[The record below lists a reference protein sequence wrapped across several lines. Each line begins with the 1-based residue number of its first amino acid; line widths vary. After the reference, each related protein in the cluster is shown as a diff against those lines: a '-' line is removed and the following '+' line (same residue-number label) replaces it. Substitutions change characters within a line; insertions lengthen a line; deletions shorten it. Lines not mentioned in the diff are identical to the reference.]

1 MREIPNG
8 SDRPALVCTMAEI
21 AEAPKKILCIEN
33 DRDVATLI
41 AEELTRRGFEVLIT
55 NEGQEGLITIL
66 KGIPDLVLCD
76 MSASGMSGFEVLAR
90 LNELSP
96 KLKRVPFVFLA
107 ARLDRDL
114 KLRARRLGANDF
126 VYKPIDF
133 EILHNI
139 IDAQLSGRSRNE
151 RRLRFVD
158 PTAPLSDREIEI
170 LTWVARGRTSMQIG
184 KALGLVK
191 RTVDFHLDHARLKLG
206 ARTRTEAVV
215 KATLRRLI
223 KP

>member
-1 MREIPNG
+1 M
-8 SDRPALVCTMAEI
+8 TI
-21 AEAPKKILCIEN
+21 AEAPKTILCIEN
-33 DRDVATLI
+33 DREVARLV
-41 AEELTRRGFEVLIT
+41 AEELIRRGFEVLIT
-55 NEGQEGLITIL
+55 HDGQEGFITIL
-66 KGIPDLVLCD
+66 KAMPDLVLCD
-76 MSASGMSGFEVLAR
+76 LGVSGMSGFEVLAR

-96 KLKRVPFVFLA
+96 KQVRVPFVFLA
-107 ARLDRDL
+107 ARLNRDL

-126 VYKPIDF
+126 VVKPIDF
-133 EILHNI
+133 EILHKI
-139 IDAQLSGRSRNE
+139 VDAQLNGPARHE
-151 RRLRFVD
+151 RQRKFVD

-170 LTWVARGRTSMQIG
+170 LTWSARGRTSAEIG

-215 KATLRRLI
+215 KAAVRRLI

>member
-1 MREIPNG
+1 M
-8 SDRPALVCTMAEI
+8 TI
-21 AEAPKKILCIEN
+21 AEAPKKILCIEK
-33 DRDVATLI
+33 DPEVARVI
-41 AEELTRRGFEVLIT
+41 AEELTQRGFEVLISR
-55 NEGQEGLITIL
+55 EGQEGFITIL

-76 MSASGMSGFEVLAR
+76 IGASGMSGFEVLAR

-96 KLKRVPFVFLA
+96 KQERVPFVFLS
-107 ARLDRDL
+107 ARLNRDL

-126 VYKPIDF
+126 VVKPVDF
-133 EILHNI
+133 EILHKI
-139 IDAQLSGRSRNE
+139 IDAQLSGPRHE
-151 RRLRFVD
+151 RRRRFSD
-158 PTAPLSDREIEI
+158 PTAPLSDRVIEI
-170 LTWVARGRTSMQIG
+170 LTWAARGRTSAQIG

-215 KATLRRLI
+215 KAAIRRLI

>member
-1 MREIPNG
+1 M
-8 SDRPALVCTMAEI
+8 
-21 AEAPKKILCIEN
+21 KKILCIEN
-33 DRDVATLI
+33 DPEVARVIAQQLI
-41 AEELTRRGFEVLIT
+41 QRGFEVLISY
-55 NEGQEGLITIL
+55 EGQEGFITIL

-76 MSASGMSGFEVLAR
+76 IGVSGMSGFEVLAR

-96 KLKRVPFVFLA
+96 KQERVPFVFLS
-107 ARLDRDL
+107 ARVNRDL

-126 VYKPIDF
+126 VVKPIDF
-133 EILHNI
+133 EILHKI
-139 IDAQLSGRSRNE
+139 IDAQLSAPSRHERQRRSA
-151 RRLRFVD
+151 D
-158 PTAPLSDREIEI
+158 PAASLSDREIEI
-170 LTWVARGRTSMQIG
+170 LTWAARGRTSVQIG

-215 KATLRRLI
+215 KAAVRRLI

>member
-1 MREIPNG
+1 MRVA
-8 SDRPALVCTMAEI
+8 DAAKT
-21 AEAPKKILCIEN
+21 ILCIEN
-33 DRDVATLI
+33 DRDVAMLI

-55 NEGQEGLITIL
+55 NEGQEGFITIL

-76 MSASGMSGFEVLAR
+76 ISASGMSGFEVLAR

-107 ARLDRDL
+107 ARLNRDF
-114 KLRARRLGANDF
+114 KLRARRLGASDF

-133 EILHNI
+133 EILHRI

-170 LTWVARGRTSMQIG
+170 LTWVARGRTSTQIG

-191 RTVDFHLDHARLKLG
+191 RTVDFHLDRARLKLG
-206 ARTRTEAVV
+206 ARTRAEAVV
-215 KATLRRLI
+215 KAAIRRLI